1 MSFPHS
7 GICIIRCRGT
17 YLVHNKNFMK
27 KVALLTIHLG
37 ANFGSNLQTIAT
49 VETLKKHGCETEV
62 VNYIPDRCT
71 WNRFFKDG
79 FKSAISVAKMF
90 ILLPVKIAN
99 SYIYNSYLSK
109 YVQVSKT
116 IYAKDDFM
124 SACPKANV
132 YVTGSDQVW
141 NSKHNEGLDRRYYFD
156 GFPDDAVKIAYSS
169 SIGREELD
177 VEEYAEVRRML
188 GSYKAI
194 SVREASAGRL
204 IEGMGYRAIHLLDPT
219 FMLTRENWKN
229 YMSKRLVKEP
239 YLIVYLP
246 YNVHDKSLIYQSIRK
261 IADKKQLKVI
271 SFSWHILPDKLADKT
286 VFFSNPGDF
295 LSLMYYADYVMT
307 NSFHGTAFSINL
319 NKQFSVYLPSSFG
332 TRIVSILDLCGLGGR
347 LLEPDEIISDG
358 KMDET
363 IDYMSVNVVLDEE
376 RRKAHTFLEQ
386 ALKS

>member
-1 MSFPHS
+1 
-7 GICIIRCRGT
+7 
-17 YLVHNKNFMK
+17 MK
-27 KVALLTIHLG
+27 KVTLLTIHLG

-49 VETLKKHGCETEV
+49 VEILKKHGCETEV

-71 WNRFFKDG
+71 WNRFFKNSL
-79 FKSAISVAKMF
+79 KTVISVVKMF
-90 ILLPVKIAN
+90 ALLPVELAN
-99 SYIYNSYLSK
+99 RYIYNSYLSK
-109 YVQVSKT
+109 YVQVSK
-116 IYAKDDFM
+116 IVYAKDDFM
-124 SACPKANV
+124 SVCPKADV
-132 YVTGSDQVW
+132 YMTGSDQVW
-141 NSKHNEGLDRRYYFD
+141 NSEHNEGLDWRYYFD
-156 GFPDDAVKIAYSS
+156 GFPDNTVKIAFSS
-169 SIGREELD
+169 SIGREKLD
-177 VEEYAEVRRML
+177 VEEYAEVKRML

-194 SVREASAGRL
+194 SVREASARRL
-204 IEGMGYRAIHLLDPT
+204 IESMGYKAIHLLDPT
-219 FMLTRENWKN
+219 FMLTRENWRN

-239 YLIVYLP
+239 YLIIYLP

-261 IADKKQLKVI
+261 IADRKQLRVI

-332 TRIVSILDLCGLGGR
+332 TRIVSILDLCGLKGR

-363 IDYMSVNVVLDEE
+363 IDYMSVNVVLEEE
-376 RRKAHTFLEQ
+376 RSKAHTFLEQ

>member
-1 MSFPHS
+1 
-7 GICIIRCRGT
+7 
-17 YLVHNKNFMK
+17 MK
-27 KVALLTIHLG
+27 KVTLLTIHLG
-37 ANFGSNLQTIAT
+37 ANFGSNLQAIAT

-62 VNYIPDRCT
+62 INYIPDRCT
-71 WNRFFKDG
+71 WNRFFKNS
-79 FKSAISVAKMF
+79 FKTLISVVKMF
-90 ILLPVKIAN
+90 AFLPVEIVN
-99 SYIYNSYLSK
+99 RNIYNSYLSK
-109 YVQVSKT
+109 YVQVSKA
-116 IYAKDDFM
+116 IYAKADFV
-124 SACPKANV
+124 SICPKADV

-156 GFPDDAVKIAYSS
+156 GFPDDTVKIAYSS

-177 VEEYAEVRRML
+177 VEEYVEVRRML

-194 SVREASAGRL
+194 SVREASARRL
-204 IEGMGYRAIHLLDPT
+204 IERMGYKVTHLLDPT
-219 FMLTRENWKN
+219 FMLTKEDWRS
-229 YMSKRLVKEP
+229 YMSKRIVKEP

-261 IADKKQLKVI
+261 IAKRKKLKVI

-295 LSLMYYADYVMT
+295 LSLMYYADYVLT

-332 TRIVSILDLCGLGGR
+332 TRIISILDLCGLGGR
-347 LLEPDEIISDG
+347 LLKSDEIISDD
-358 KMDET
+358 KMDES
-363 IDYMSVNVVLDEE
+363 IDYISVNVVLSEE
-376 RRKAHTFLEQ
+376 RDKAHAFLGQ